1 MERMIMANN
10 NVLTITKENF
20 EEEVTNSAVPVL
32 IDFWATWCAPCRML
46 SPTIE
51 SLADDMTGKIK
62 VGKIN
67 VDEQPELASAFRV
80 SSIPTVN
87 LVKGNSII
95 MQSIGVKPK
104 ETLRREIEAKIQVA

>member
-1 MERMIMANN
+1 MANN

-20 EEEVTNSAVPVL
+20 EKEVIQSDVPVL
-32 IDFWATWCAPCRML
+32 IDFWASWCAPCRML

-87 LVKGNSII
+87 MVKGNQVI
-95 MQSIGVKPK
+95 MQSVGVKSK
-104 ETLRREIEAKIQVA
+104 QALRDFIHIFKTA

>member
-1 MERMIMANN
+1 MANN

-20 EEEVTNSAVPVL
+20 EKEVIQSEVPVL
-32 IDFWATWCAPCRML
+32 IDFWASWCAPCRML

-87 LVKGNSII
+87 MVKGNQVI
-95 MQSIGVKPK
+95 MQSIGVKSK
-104 ETLRREIEAKIQVA
+104 QALKGEIEAKIEIA

>member
-1 MERMIMANN
+1 MANN

-20 EEEVTNSAVPVL
+20 EKEVIQSDVPVL
-32 IDFWATWCAPCRML
+32 IDFWASWCAPCRML

-87 LVKGNSII
+87 MVKGNQVI
-95 MQSIGVKPK
+95 MQSVGVKSK
-104 ETLRREIEAKIQVA
+104 QVLKNEIEAKIKTA

>member
-1 MERMIMANN
+1 MANN

-20 EEEVTNSAVPVL
+20 EKEVIQSDVPVL
-32 IDFWATWCAPCRML
+32 IDFWASWCSPCRML

-87 LVKGNSII
+87 MVKGNQVI
-95 MQSIGVKPK
+95 MQSVGVKSK
-104 ETLRREIEAKIQVA
+104 QALKSEIEARIKTA

>member
-1 MERMIMANN
+1 MEIKTMASN

-20 EEEVTNSAVPVL
+20 EKEVIQSDVPVL
-32 IDFWATWCAPCRML
+32 IDFWAAWCAPCRML

-80 SSIPTVN
+80 SSIPTIN
-87 LVKGNSII
+87 MVKGNQVI
-95 MQSIGVKPK
+95 MQSVGVKSK
-104 ETLRREIEAKIQVA
+104 QALKSEIEAKIKTA

>member
-1 MERMIMANN
+1 MEIKTMSNN

-20 EEEVTNSAVPVL
+20 EKEVIQSDVPVL
-32 IDFWATWCAPCRML
+32 IDFWAAWCAPCRML

-87 LVKGNSII
+87 MVKGNQVI
-95 MQSIGVKPK
+95 MQSVGVKSK
-104 ETLRREIEAKIQVA
+104 QV

>member
-1 MERMIMANN
+1 MANN

-20 EEEVTNSAVPVL
+20 EKEVIQSDVPVL
-32 IDFWATWCAPCRML
+32 IDFWAAWCAPCRML

-87 LVKGNSII
+87 MVKGNQVI
-95 MQSIGVKPK
+95 MQSVGVKSK
-104 ETLRREIEAKIQVA
+104 QALKSEIEAKIKTA

>member
-1 MERMIMANN
+1 MANN

-20 EEEVTNSAVPVL
+20 EKEVIQSEVPVL
-32 IDFWATWCAPCRML
+32 IDFWAAWCAPCRML

-87 LVKGNSII
+87 MVKGNQVI
-95 MQSIGVKPK
+95 MQSVGVKSK
-104 ETLRREIEAKIQVA
+104 QALKSEIEAKMKTA

>member
-1 MERMIMANN
+1 M
-10 NVLTITKENF
+10 NVTRVTVEF
-20 EEEVTNSAVPVL
+20 ETQSDVPVL
-32 IDFWATWCAPCRML
+32 IDFWASWCAPCRML

-51 SLADDMTGKIK
+51 SLADDMTGKIE

-87 LVKGNSII
+87 MVKGNQVI
-95 MQSIGVKPK
+95 MQSIGVKSK
-104 ETLRREIEAKIQVA
+104 QALKSEIEAKIKTA